1 MSIRKD
7 LCGRLRRRRKA
18 AKVRNPYCRESE
30 ARGSGSEETAHLA
43 AIVVKFKHSGVLRAA
58 MNGHDS
64 RIQKL
69 ELNRPGLGP
78 GDEHPKMVRAEKEG
92 ATNGPVHGPRR
103 RCKTSS
109 NIVGNRTKGL
119 K

>member
-1 MSIRKD
+1 MQTKR
-7 LCGRLRRRRKA
+7 
-18 AKVRNPYCRESE
+18 
-30 ARGSGSEETAHLA
+30 A
-43 AIVVKFKHSGVLRAA
+43 AIVVKFKHSGALRAA

-78 GDEHPKMVRAEKEG
+78 SCERAKMVRAEKEG
-92 ATNGPVHGPRR
+92 ATISPTHGPLGRG
-103 RCKTSS
+103 KTSS
-109 NIVGNRTKGL
+109 NIVGNRTKSL